1 MTSTLFSS
9 QPAFI
14 LQYCVAKKLHQLQ
27 QLAEQM
33 GLTGLW
39 H

>member
-1 MTSTLFSS
+1 MTFTLFSS

-14 LQYCVAKKLHQLQ
+14 LQYSIAKKLHQFQ
-27 QLAEQM
+27 QPAQQM